1 MRVAIFTETFHQIN
15 GVAMVYNRFA
25 RWCER
30 NNYQVEIFT
39 PGKKDHT
46 EDRGCV
52 KIHTVKML
60 LPFPY
65 YHGLYFDLLA
75 RKAVLRKYFSKNK
88 FDLIH
93 IATQGH
99 AGLQG
104 LHIAQKFNL
113 PQISCYHTAIPEYA
127 RDRFIKVLGDNPF
140 GRLLAKG
147 AFNLCWW
154 FQRKLFKSSHIIL
167 VPTQSIKDMVERELC
182 IPGAFFT
189 RGVDSE
195 AFSPE
200 KRSRDDNEVI
210 TLYAGRISI
219 EKNLQLMEKLDL
231 AGGSGIRFVGDG
243 PYKAHLEKVLPEA
256 EFTGFLQGEELQQA
270 YSDSDIFL
278 FPSKTDTFGNAVLE
292 AMSAG
297 LPVVVTNVLGP
308 KDFVIHGETGFIA
321 KDDEEFVKYHRMLV
335 DDTEMRKEMGK
346 KARAYALKQSWD
358 HIFETQLIDNYRKVL
373 RESQQG
379 AN

>member
-25 RWCER
+25 RWCKR
-30 NNYQVEIFT
+30 HNYQVEIFT
-39 PGKKDHT
+39 PGKKDET
-46 EDRGCV
+46 EDRGPV

-65 YHGLYFDLLA
+65 YHGLYFDILP
-75 RKAVLRKYFSKNK
+75 RKAKLRKYFAENS

-104 LHIAQKFNL
+104 LHIARKFNL

-127 RDRFIKVLGDNPF
+127 RDRFLKVLGENPL
-140 GRLLAKG
+140 GRALAKG
-147 AFNLCWW
+147 AYNLCWW
-154 FQRKLFKSSHIIL
+154 YQRKLFKSSHMIL
-167 VPTQSIKDMVERELC
+167 VPTQSIKDMVEHELC
-182 IPGAFFT
+182 IPGAYFT

-200 KRSRDDNEVI
+200 KRQRSSKKVI
-210 TLYAGRISI
+210 SLYAGRISI
-219 EKNLQLMEKLDL
+219 EKNLQLTEKLDL
-231 AGGSGIRFVGDG
+231 PGGQGITFVGDG
-243 PYKAHLEKVLPEA
+243 PYKSHLEKTLPEA
-256 EFTGFLQGEELQQA
+256 QFTGFLKGDDLQQA
-270 YSDSDIFL
+270 YADADIFL

-321 KDDEEFVKYHRMLV
+321 DSDEDFVRYHKLLV
-335 DDTEMRKEMGK
+335 DDAALRKEMGK
-346 KARAYALKQSWD
+346 KARTYALKQSWD
-358 HIFETQLIDNYRKVL
+358 HIFETQLIDNYRKVI
-373 RESQQG
+373 RENKQG
-379 AN
+379 VN